1 MLIGG
6 LEKLSLLDY
15 PNNLAAI
22 VFTQGCNF
30 RCHFCYNPML
40 VWPRSEKLAPDEKDK
55 DKGYPLIQ
63 EDDLFLFLQKRLGKI
78 DGVVITGGE
87 PTLHADLPSFI
98 KKIKAMGYLVKLDTN
113 GTNSLMLE
121 TLFSEKLV
129 DYIAMDIKA
138 PWPKYE
144 KVVGVPVNLENLQK
158 SVKIIMSSGLPYEF
172 RSTLLPDLHD
182 ANDVEDMGKMI
193 QGAERWY
200 LQKFKSDTNLVNAD
214 FEGKNTFLDK
224 ELKELA
230 LIGSKFVKECRARV

>member
-15 PNNLAAI
+15 PDNLAAI

-40 VWPRSEKLAPDEKDK
+40 VWPRSEKLAPDGKDK
-55 DKGYPLIQ
+55 DEGYPLIK
-63 EDDLFLFLQKRLGKI
+63 EDDLFLFLQERLGKI

-87 PTLHADLPSFI
+87 PTLHADLPVFI
-98 KKIKAMGYLVKLDTN
+98 KKIKDMGYLVKLDTN
-113 GTNSLMLE
+113 GTNPVMLAG
-121 TLFSEKLV
+121 LLADKLI

-138 PWPKYE
+138 PWPEYE
-144 KVVGVPVNLENLQK
+144 KVVGVAVNLDNLQK

-172 RSTLLPDLHD
+172 RSTLLPDLHTAKD
-182 ANDVEDMGKMI
+182 IEEMGRMI

-200 LQKFKSDTNLVNAD
+200 LQKFKPDTNLVNAD

-224 ELKELA
+224 DLKELA